1 MNTAAPATSP
11 QSTRA
16 AIRTAALVVCLAAC
30 GLSGSFAKGAAATL
44 AGEVISI
51 ADGDTL
57 TILDRSARTTH
68 KIRLAYIDA
77 PEKSQAFGNRAKQAL
92 SAVCFGKQAQ
102 VAVVDTDKFGRSV
115 GLVSCQGVAANSKM
129 VADGF
134 AWVYRKFAPKQS
146 ELFAL
151 ETKARLDR
159 VGLWADTN
167 PTPPWDF
174 RRFNDKAG

>member
-1 MNTAAPATSP
+1 MNTAASVTSP
-11 QSTRA
+11 QSTRT
-16 AIRTAALVVCLAAC
+16 AIGTAALVVCIAAC
-30 GLSGSFAKGAAATL
+30 AQTVSFAKGPPATL

-57 TILDRSARTTH
+57 TILDRTTRTTY
-68 KIRLAYIDA
+68 KVRLAHIDA
-77 PEKSQAFGNRAKQAL
+77 PEKAQAFGNRAKQAL

-102 VAVVDTDKFGRSV
+102 VAVVDTDKYGRSV
-115 GLVSCQGVAANSKM
+115 GLVSCQGVAANSRM

-174 RRFNDKAG
+174 RRLGDNG